1 MIRVA
6 AVRQQAAKRKRVED
20 CQGMTSSA
28 TKTLPSSV
36 HARQQDRGEELEEP
50 PGKRTL
56 HAAVASAELRTTSAR
71 PSAVAPWT
79 GEFPVERVP
88 IGLRIARP
96 LLRRGKLARIG
107 LAQARVLMLYDLAL
121 GLERGRPEDILAD
134 ETTEGVAHVIADA
147 LLAQVAEVRMVP
159 VWDDLPGA
167 LRPYSP
173 SDWVV
178 FNLCESL
185 GGRAFTEPLVPRI
198 LSRLGFRHTG
208 STYKS
213 LRVSSDKSKTKCLAR
228 SLGITTPRFQVFHT
242 SEKQPV
248 RLQFPVIVKPVA
260 EGGSFGVRSE
270 SVARQPEELLPK
282 VADCIQT
289 YRQPAL
295 VEEFIVG
302 REINVAIWGNGRPR
316 VLPLSEIRFEWT
328 DDPLQ
333 QIVSFNSKWM
343 VDSPEYN
350 GTPARCPAELTR
362 GERKQIEEIAL
373 QMYTALDMQGYARV
387 DMRLR
392 QGQPYLLEVNANPD
406 LSPDAGF
413 FRSASAA
420 GYSYAGM
427 AAEILRL
434 SLR

>member
-1 MIRVA
+1 
-6 AVRQQAAKRKRVED
+6 
-20 CQGMTSSA
+20 MTPPSGTHPAFSSGH
-28 TKTLPSSV
+28 P
-36 HARQQDRGEELEEP
+36 HQHDRGGELEEP
-50 PGKRTL
+50 PGTRRRRAAAASAELSTDSPRL
-56 HAAVASAELRTTSAR
+56 AAVASW
-71 PSAVAPWT
+71 PSSLPAGRAQT
-79 GEFPVERVP
+79 
-88 IGLRIARP
+88 GLRIPRP
-96 LLRRGKLARIG
+96 LLRRGKLARLG

-134 ETTEGVAHVIADA
+134 ETTEGVAQAITEA
-147 LLAQVAEVRMVP
+147 LQPLVAEIRMVP

-173 SDWVV
+173 NEWVV

-198 LSRLGFRHTG
+198 LNRLGFRHTG
-208 STYKS
+208 SSHKAM
-213 LRVSSDKSKTKCLAR
+213 RISSDKSKTKCLAR
-228 SLGITTPRFQVFHT
+228 SLGIATPRFQVFRT
-242 SEKQPV
+242 WEKRPV
-248 RLQFPVIVKPVA
+248 RLEFPVIIKPVA
-260 EGGSFGVRSE
+260 EGGSFGVRGD

-282 VADCIQT
+282 VEDCIKT

-302 REINVAIWGNGRPR
+302 REINAAIWGNGRPR
-316 VLPLSEIRFEWT
+316 VLPLSEIHFEWT

-333 QIVSFNSKWM
+333 QIVSFDSKWLKA
-343 VDSPEYN
+343 SPEYS
-350 GTPARCPAELTR
+350 GTPAQCPADLTR
-362 GERKQIEEIAL
+362 RERRQIESIAL
-373 QMYTALDMQGYARV
+373 QMYTALELHGYARV

-392 QGQPYLLEVNANPD
+392 EGQPYLLEVNANPD

-420 GYSYAGM
+420 GHSYPEM